1 MTKNNLLPESL
12 HFVGV
17 GGIGMSALAQMAASL
32 DCAVSGS
39 DRALNSPENARIIN
53 ALRKK
58 GVKLYPQDGSRYE
71 TAPPPAAL
79 VYSTAIEEDNPDFVK
94 APHGTIRLHRSVAMK
109 LLVEKCSV
117 PIFAVTGSC
126 GKTTVSA
133 WLAESLDR
141 LGASPSMISGGLANH
156 FIRDGFAGN
165 YAQGQRKLCVL
176 EADES
181 DKSLLNYTADHA
193 IVLNIGTDHYSRE
206 ELAEVFRSFLRATR
220 KTAVLEDKVLETV
233 GLDCVKHLKI
243 ALFSTNPAV
252 PETLH
257 GCKVFRVTDYRASS
271 DGVSARID
279 GTRFHLPVPGMHNA
293 ANAAAVTAAL
303 SLLGYG
309 MEEIRPA
316 AERFSGVWRRFD
328 FAGRNCRGTAVYDDY
343 AHNVEKICSCIESAH
358 EVCSGRVLFIFQPH
372 GYGPFG
378 FMRKDLYPAL
388 EKVLA
393 PDDYFAFLPVYYAGG
408 TTSFE
413 PKAEAVAAEYADRHP
428 GRYLFFQDR
437 LSVREFIKTNLG
449 AADLAVVMGARDNS
463 LSDWARE
470 LGGTVPPVQ
479 IQGGS
484 VS

>member
-1 MTKNNLLPESL
+1 MMKNESLPESL

-32 DCAVSGS
+32 GCRTSGS

-53 ALRKK
+53 ALRRQ

-71 TAPPPAAL
+71 DAPQPGAL

-94 APHGTIRLHRSVAMK
+94 APAGTRRLHRSVAMK
-109 LLVEKCSV
+109 LLVEQCSV

-165 YAQGQRKLCVL
+165 YARGTGPLCVL

-193 IVLNIGTDHYSRE
+193 IVLNIGTDHYSKE
-206 ELAEVFRSFLRATR
+206 ELAEVFRAFLQNTR
-220 KTAVLEDKVLETV
+220 KTAVLEDKVLESLGV
-233 GLDCVKHLKI
+233 DCVKHLNV
-243 ALFSTNPAV
+243 ALFSSDPSA

-257 GCKVFRVTDYRASS
+257 GYKVFRVTAYCASS
-271 DGVSARID
+271 EGVSVRIE
-279 GTRFHLPVPGMHNA
+279 GVRFRLPAPGRHTA
-293 ANAAAVTAAL
+293 ANAAAVTAGL
-303 SLLGYG
+303 SLLGFR

-316 AERFSGVWRRFD
+316 VEGFSGVWRRFD
-328 FAGRNCRGTAVYDDY
+328 YAGRNARGTGVYDDY

-358 EVCSGRVLFIFQPH
+358 EVCSGRVLFLFQPH

-378 FMRKDLYPAL
+378 FMRKELYPAL
-388 EKVLA
+388 EKVLG
-393 PDDYFAFLPVYYAGG
+393 PKDLFAFLPVYYAGG

-413 PKAEAVAAEYADRHP
+413 PKAEAVAAEYAERHP
-428 GRYLFFQDR
+428 GRYCFFPDR
-437 LSVREFIKTNLG
+437 VSVQEFMNTSLG
-449 AADLAVVMGARDNS
+449 ASDLAVVMGARDNS

-470 LGGTVPPVQ
+470 LGGGNSTDRE
-479 IQGGS
+479 
-484 VS
+484 